1 MKVIQ
6 IMDNL
11 GVSGGVNSFV
21 YDLCYELKIQGC
33 DVSLIGILDSSDKDN
48 EEVLKLRKS
57 GIEVL
62 CLGAKNKKDAIL
74 HYVKKL
80 RYVIIQQSNG
90 DKTICNLHLKLS
102 VLLGGTATIGLKNIK
117 CVETYHSRYSH
128 YTFEYNLMKN
138 RIAKYIPCSKSAGKE
153 MQERFRTPDHKICT
167 IPNGISCSE
176 IRKVLPIESSTVTF
190 LSVGR
195 LTRQKN
201 YTTIIDAFNK
211 LKRSDIRYL
220 VIGKG
225 EDEEMLKNQITANC
239 VRLIGTVDRKKVLS
253 YTAGA
258 DMVCM
263 PSLWEGLSIFMME
276 AFALGRPM
284 MLSDIPSFREAVGE
298 CELGNDLYRKCE
310 WGYLV
315 KVDDSQAYV
324 LAITDFLAHKENW
337 GNMQKASLKISEN
350 FNIQKTAKNYI
361 EIYTEVNNGV

>member
-21 YDLCYELKIQGC
+21 YDLCYELKKQGC
-33 DVSLIGILDSSDKDN
+33 DVSLIGILDSSDKN
-48 EEVLKLRKS
+48 NTEVLKLRRS

-62 CLGAKNKKDAIL
+62 CLGAKSKKDAIL
-74 HYVKKL
+74 HYTKKL
-80 RYVIIQQSNG
+80 RYEIIRQSNG
-90 DKTICNLHLKLS
+90 EKTICNLHLKLS
-102 VLLGGTATIGLKNIK
+102 VLLGGIASIGLKNIK
-117 CVETYHSRYSH
+117 CVETYHSQYNH
-128 YTFEYNLMKN
+128 YTLEYNLMKS
-138 RIAKYIPCSKSAGKE
+138 RIVMYIPCSKSAGKE
-153 MQERFRTPDHKICT
+153 MQERFRIPEHRICV
-167 IPNGISCSE
+167 IPNGISCGE
-176 IRKVLPIESSTVTF
+176 IRKVQPVENDNVTF

-201 YTTIIDAFNK
+201 YMVIIEAFNR
-211 LKRSDIRYL
+211 LNRSDVQYL

-225 EDEEMLKNQITANC
+225 EDEEILKNQITVSC
-239 VRLIGTVDRKKVLS
+239 ISLIGTVDREKVLS

-284 MLSDIPSFREAVGE
+284 MLSDIPSFRDAVSE
-298 CELGNDLYRKCE
+298 CELENELYRKCE

-315 KVDDSQAYV
+315 KVDDPQAYY
-324 LAITDFLAHKENW
+324 LAIADFLEHKESW
-337 GNMQKASLKISEN
+337 ENMKKASMKMSEN
-350 FNIQKTAKNYI
+350 FNIQNTAKQYI
-361 EIYTEVNNGV
+361 EVYLKVNQFN